1 MYSAAVALLMLF
13 GACISTPTPQH
24 VFIFGLGYT
33 GLGLASTLTRF
44 PGCVVSGTCRTDDKV
59 KALNDLGIDAH
70 VFDTDG
76 SGQLDARGQ
85 RALALASHV
94 VSMIPPVADFDRDP
108 VLTAHRNFI
117 CDNPARWLAYVSTTG
132 VYGDHQGAWVD
143 EASPCP
149 VAPGTAPHHRLAAE
163 QAWLSLPTTR
173 TCVFRL
179 AGIYGPGRSALE
191 TVQRDRSPPTE
202 GDATA
207 AMALPGMN
215 NWVSRVH
222 VADICGAIVAA
233 MLQPDTGG
241 VFNVADDEPAP
252 RALVMAYA
260 RTLLRPPQPPP
271 LAADAGG
278 ERPLQAPPPP
288 AETQESARSRRR
300 RTDNK
305 RVSNRRLRDVLGYPL
320 RYPTYRDGLAAIH
333 RGSTDPFTS

>member
-1 MYSAAVALLMLF
+1 MRKKRTRKSGGFCASISFEKPVFLQLIFRSNRANFNARFPSLSRLFFFLKIKNHIATQMYSAAVALLMLF

-143 EASPCP
+143 EASPCL

-241 VFNVADDEPAP
+241 VFNVADDEPAV
-252 RALVMAYA
+252 RAAFGH
-260 RTLLRPPQPPP
+260 LRGHG
-271 LAADAGG
+271 AVVGAGG
-278 ERPLQAPPPP
+278 WVCVVVDA
-288 AETQESARSRRR
+288 T
-300 RTDNK
+300 
-305 RVSNRRLRDVLGYPL
+305 
-320 RYPTYRDGLAAIH
+320 
-333 RGSTDPFTS
+333 